1 MGLELKYDLGQTPI
15 DEEEKEALI
24 IESISIRFELDEFE
38 QYNIQ
43 KATEWVLTS
52 RFNYTQ
58 ILQIEFIQTLHRK
71 MFDEVWKWAGKFRK
85 SNKNIGIDKTL
96 IQTHL
101 QILLDDCKYWIENK
115 VYNEDEIA
123 IRFKHRLVSIH
134 PFPNGNGRHSR
145 LCADLIISHVFD
157 KALFSWGH
165 SSQLDAKTVR
175 SKYISAL
182 HKADAGNILPLIKFA
197 RS

>member
-15 DEEEKEALI
+15 DEEEKEALL
-24 IESISIRFELDEFE
+24 IESISTRSELDEFE
-38 QYNIQ
+38 QFNIQ

-58 ILQIEFIQTLHRK
+58 ILQIDFIKTLHLK
-71 MFDEVWKWAGKFRK
+71 MFDEVWKWAGQFRK
-85 SNKNIGIDKTL
+85 SNKNLGVDKSV
-96 IQTHL
+96 IQTNL
-101 QILLDDCKYWIENK
+101 QVLLDDCTFWIENK
-115 VYNEDEIA
+115 VYTVDEIA
-123 IRFKHRLVSIH
+123 IRFKHRMVSIH

-145 LCADLIISHVFD
+145 LCADLLISHVFD

-165 SSQLDAKTVR
+165 SSQLDAKAVR

-182 HKADAGNILPLIKFA
+182 QQADAGNILPLIEFA